1 MINFVQKNPII
12 TILYLIYLIVG
23 LFVVDNFGVGIEEHF
38 QRSSGFFWLKHLLS
52 FTNFEVLKS
61 IVDQKIID
69 IYQFSPQLPSVN
81 LAYYYGIIFDLPM
94 AYLESI
100 FNIKSSQNYFYLR
113 HVSSF
118 LIFFI
123 SGVFF
128 YKIIKIR
135 TSNNIISFF
144 GSAMYLLAPKAFGN
158 SFFDGKDLFF
168 LSVLTIT
175 IYYYISYEKKKNL
188 SSLIIFSIFA
198 SFATSSRIFGLMI
211 PVCFFLVTIL
221 ELVNSSNNQ
230 KYIFKKLVVF
240 YFVYIISLH
249 LHWPYMWSFNFSHIW
264 PFELIDLKNFFAP
277 FKVHGTYKVFFN
289 GQYFESN
296 FLPIN
301 YLPKWILISTP
312 IYFLMLF
319 FIGYIFYLKRIFLRF
334 LHLKKI
340 SINNDLWKGSN
351 EKCDLINFLCFFQVI
366 AVYFTFNMNFIKGWT
381 HFIFLNFF
389 LIYFSTIGI
398 YILFLIVRKNKK
410 FIIGICLAFI
420 LFTSELIYKLT
431 IYHPYQYL
439 YLNNFVIKKDRSK
452 YEADY
457 QSLSRTDAIKDI
469 INDSKKNNIIVA
481 TASWTPFENGASLI
495 SNKKKKIN
503 FIGTANKEKADYIYT
518 NYFYEIDIRY
528 NRKYDIPK
536 NFILFKTLYI
546 DGIKVYSIYKKKF

>member
-1 MINFVQKNPII
+1 MINFVKKNPII
-12 TILYLIYLIVG
+12 TTLYLIYLTVG

-52 FTNFEVLKS
+52 FTNFEVLKN
-61 IVDQKIID
+61 IVDQKIIE
-69 IYQFSPQLPSVN
+69 IYQLSPQLPSVN

-94 AYLESI
+94 AYFESI

-128 YKIIKIR
+128 FKIIKIR

-175 IYYYISYEKKKNL
+175 IYYYISYEKKKNF

-211 PVCFFLVTIL
+211 PVCFFLLTIL
-221 ELVNSSNNQ
+221 ELINSSNDQ
-230 KYIFKKLVVF
+230 KHIFKKLGIF

-289 GQYFESN
+289 GEYFESN

-340 SINNDLWKGSN
+340 SINNDLWKGSS
-351 EKCDLINFLCFFQVI
+351 EKFDLINFLCFFQVI

-398 YILFLIVRKNKK
+398 YILFLIVRKKKK
-410 FIIGICLAFI
+410 FIIGICLVFI
-420 LFTSELIYKLT
+420 LFTSELVYKLT

-439 YLNNFVIKKDRSK
+439 YLNNFINKKDRSK

-469 INDSKKNNIIVA
+469 MNDSKKNSIIVA
-481 TASWTPFENGASLI
+481 TASWTPFENGVSLI
-495 SNKKKKIN
+495 SNKKKIN

-518 NYFYEIDIRY
+518 NYFYEIDIRHS
-528 NRKYDIPK
+528 RKYDIPK

-546 DGIKVYSIYKKKF
+546 DGIKVYSIYKKNF